1 MLWDGLLKREKDQHF
16 YTSCLMDCHF
26 FKLRVTQTASN
37 WIQSY
42 EFSIRTLMWTDN
54 LFNEFLEKLMNE
66 NEAIHEEKK
75 NFIDYTVTPF

>member
-1 MLWDGLLKREKDQHF
+1 
-16 YTSCLMDCHF
+16 MDCHF
-26 FKLRVTQTASN
+26 FKLRVTQTVSN